1 MSLQFHS
8 RSGYFSAVARRCV
21 WSAAVGVLA
30 GCGERDRLTFPV
42 ENPGDGTGPFTN
54 VTRPAV
60 TDTAV
65 TEGDLFILTGYSLD
79 PDGVDTVYFEVSGA
93 NQGFAPLLGQGADS
107 VPFALQLSTLGNSG
121 GTISVRAF
129 AVDGVGD
136 RGPAAVRQIRIE

>member
-1 MSLQFHS
+1 MSLQFPS
-8 RSGYFSAVARRCV
+8 LSGYFSALARRRAS
-21 WSAAVGVLA
+21 WLLVGVLA

-42 ENPGDGTGPFTN
+42 ENPGDGSGPFTN

-65 TEGDLFILTGYSLD
+65 TEGDLLILTGYSLD

-93 NQGFAPLLGQGADS
+93 GQGFAPLLGEGADS
-107 VPFALQLSTLGNSG
+107 VPFALQLSTLGNPG

-129 AVDGVGD
+129 AVDGLGD
-136 RGPAAVRQIRIE
+136 RGPATVRQIRIE